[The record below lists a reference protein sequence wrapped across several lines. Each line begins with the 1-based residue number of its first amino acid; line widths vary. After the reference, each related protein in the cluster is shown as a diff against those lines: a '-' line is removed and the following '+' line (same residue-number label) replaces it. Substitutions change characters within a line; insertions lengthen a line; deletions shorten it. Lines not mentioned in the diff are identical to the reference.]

1 MKRILVLGAGFAGL
15 WSAVGAQKKLRELG
29 ADRDIQVTMVNR
41 EPFHNIR
48 VRNYEADLSDV
59 CVPLN
64 RVLEPIGVETIV
76 GEVAE
81 IGTSGH
87 AVTIRTGA
95 GIEHLNYDRLV
106 IALGS
111 EVAKPSIPG
120 LDAFGFDVDT
130 FRAARKLEDHLM
142 ALPARTGAGRSSVV
156 VVGAGATGI
165 EVATELPARLAAIF
179 PDGEPCKV
187 FVVDRSADVAPD
199 MGEEAR
205 QVIDRALT
213 QLGIHKITGVTIK
226 AIEEDKVYLS
236 NGAVIP
242 ASTVI
247 WCAGMRASPLAR
259 TLGVKCDTLGRLG
272 VDEFMRASDLE
283 DVFAAG
289 DIANARISKEHG
301 SIMSCQH
308 GRPMGRFAGHNVVAD
323 FLKLPMLPL
332 HIDAYITCVD
342 LGPAGAVHTRGID
355 RKLLASGA
363 AAKETKN
370 TINKVRI
377 YPPRTGRAADILA
390 AAAPIVQALPAV
402 DAPAPA

>member
-15 WSAVGAQKKLRELG
+15 WSAVGAQRKLRELG
-29 ADRDIQVTMVNR
+29 ADEAIQVTMVNR

-48 VRNYEADLSDV
+48 VRNYEADLTDV

-76 GEVAE
+76 GELTE
-81 IGTSGH
+81 ISTLNH
-87 AVTIRTGA
+87 AVTVRTGA
-95 GIEHLNYDRLV
+95 GVDHLNYDRLV

-111 EVAKPSIPG
+111 EVAKPSMPG

-130 FRAARKLEDHLM
+130 FRAAKKLEDHLM
-142 ALPARTGAGRSSVV
+142 ALPFKTGVGRSTVV

-179 PDGEPCKV
+179 PEGEPCKV
-187 FVVDRSADVAPD
+187 IVVDRSPDVAPD

-205 QVIDRALT
+205 LVINRALT
-213 QLGIHKITGVTIK
+213 QLGIHKITGATVKTIEK
-226 AIEEDKVYLS
+226 DQVSLS

-259 TLGVKCDTLGRLG
+259 TLGVTCDMLGRLG
-272 VDEFMRASDLE
+272 VDEFLRASDLT

-289 DIANARISKEHG
+289 DIANAKINAEHG
-301 SIMSCQH
+301 SVMSCQH

-323 FLKLPMLPL
+323 LLNLPMLPL
-332 HIDAYITCVD
+332 RIDVYSTCVD
-342 LGPAGAVHTRGID
+342 LGPAGAVYTRGIN

-390 AAAPIVQALPAV
+390 AAAPIVQPLPAV
-402 DAPAPA
+402 GALTPA